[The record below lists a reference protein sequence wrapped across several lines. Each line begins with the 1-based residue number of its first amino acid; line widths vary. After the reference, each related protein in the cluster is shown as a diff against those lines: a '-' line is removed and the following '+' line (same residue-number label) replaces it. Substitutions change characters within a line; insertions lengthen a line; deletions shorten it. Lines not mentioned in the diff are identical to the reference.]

1 MITIL
6 LFLFIKAVLLD
17 PISYFFCLFTIRL
30 LPRNFVVLWC
40 LIFIFKCC
48 FLIVL
53 QWFIVFILCFQ
64 LLQYIW
70 DYYLFHFR
78 HLNHINLFRYA
89 HLNFPTHFYQK
100 LNFMPKIS
108 TVKAG
113 FIIIGG
119 FIEIAIAKKRL
130 TTIAVL

>member
-6 LFLFIKAVLLD
+6 LFLFIIAVQLD
-17 PISYFFCLFTIRL
+17 SISYFFCLFTIRL
-30 LPRNFVVLWC
+30 LPKNFVVLWF
-40 LIFIFKCC
+40 LIFIIKCC

-89 HLNFPTHFYQK
+89 HLNFPTHFYEK
-100 LNFMPKIS
+100 LNFMLKIS
-108 TVKAG
+108 TVRTR
-113 FIIIGG
+113 FIIIGE

-130 TTIAVL
+130 ITIAIL